1 MSEPR
6 VCPHCLQMTQEVAQH
21 GGEVFIASLHSEP
34 PAGKFN
40 RGEARSLLCKSF
52 SLNKCFF
59 PHVNG
64 NVHHRLSWH
73 WPATAAKPG
82 VFFVCNLCW
91 ADKSLLCIIRSFL
104 LYNTLL
110 ISLQKSTLQQ
120 SKLIC
125 LFVVLTFLLIF
136 RMWFPWKNRST
147 DLCLGPANTRL
158 QAVAST
164 ALSGHQPP
172 LSRWVAL
179 KQTPLSYPLHIL
191 SSLTC
196 CFILLQKQDSSGM
209 FVKSCP
215 V

>member
-1 MSEPR
+1 MGGKKPVLQILLFKQVFFSTCQWECSSSFILALASNGSKAR
-6 VCPHCLQMTQEVAQH
+6 V
-21 GGEVFIASLHSEP
+21 S
-34 PAGKFN
+34 
-40 RGEARSLLCKSF
+40 
-52 SLNKCFF
+52 
-59 PHVNG
+59 
-64 NVHHRLSWH
+64 
-73 WPATAAKPG
+73 
-82 VFFVCNLCW
+82 FVCNLCW
-91 ADKSLLCIIRSFL
+91 ADKSLLCIIRSLL

-136 RMWFPWKNRST
+136 RMWFLWKNRST
-147 DLCLGPANTRL
+147 DLCLGPANIRL

-179 KQTPLSYPLHIL
+179 KQTPCSYPVHIL

-209 FVKSCP
+209 FIKPYP